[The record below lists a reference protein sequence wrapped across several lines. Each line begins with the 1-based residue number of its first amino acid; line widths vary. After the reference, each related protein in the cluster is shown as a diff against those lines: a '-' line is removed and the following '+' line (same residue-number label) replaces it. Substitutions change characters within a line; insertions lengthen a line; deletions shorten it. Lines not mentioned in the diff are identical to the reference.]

1 MRTTVTLD
9 EDVASEMAK
18 LQKVRDES
26 FKETLNAVL
35 RAGLAILQ
43 AKRFRGPS
51 TYRTDPVSLGT
62 PRLKNLDDI
71 SEVLAFGEGED
82 HP

>member
-9 EDVASEMAK
+9 EDVALEVAK
-18 LQKVRDES
+18 LQKARDES
-26 FKETLNAVL
+26 FKETLNALL
-35 RAGLAILQ
+35 RAGLASLR
-43 AKRFRGPS
+43 AKRS
-51 TYRTDPVSLGT
+51 AATVVYRTEPVSLGG